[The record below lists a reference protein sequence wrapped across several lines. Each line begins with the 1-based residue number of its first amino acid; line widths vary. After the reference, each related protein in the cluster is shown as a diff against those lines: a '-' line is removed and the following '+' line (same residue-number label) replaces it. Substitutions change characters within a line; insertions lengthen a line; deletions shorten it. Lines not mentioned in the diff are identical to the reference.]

1 MICSG
6 LKVYNHIHQ
15 ALGQWLPVGVCQ
27 SQALGKTKRLEGDRN
42 FLLPSSTA
50 ARATHGAL
58 ETPTAQVAAGP
69 TSWLETNLEGTLDNS
84 GAPAIASQVTEVD

>member
-6 LKVYNHIHQ
+6 LEVYNHIRQ
-15 ALGQWLPVGVCQ
+15 ALGQWLPVGACQ

-42 FLLPSSTA
+42 FLLPSSTT
-50 ARATHGAL
+50 ARATHGAQK
-58 ETPTAQVAAGP
+58 TPAAQAAAGP
-69 TSWLETNLEGTLDNS
+69 TSWLETNLEGILDNS